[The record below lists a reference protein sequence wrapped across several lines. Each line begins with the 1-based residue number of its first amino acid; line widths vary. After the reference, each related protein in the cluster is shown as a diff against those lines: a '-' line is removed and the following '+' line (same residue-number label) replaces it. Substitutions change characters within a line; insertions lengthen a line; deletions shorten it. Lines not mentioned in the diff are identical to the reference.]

1 MTISCR
7 LLSLFFGP
15 ITEKMTSSQQQAEIW
30 VSMALGD
37 LSHFVVQY
45 YTLKFR
51 GGRIDCCIDG
61 GKWVGTQDYSH
72 ILPTKNCCWNSL
84 VLLTDEFFY
93 ILSTFNDFKK
103 VSFFL

>member
-30 VSMALGD
+30 VSLALGD

-84 VLLTDEFFY
+84 VLTDEFFY